1 MVMVIF
7 KPRTDI
13 QSDIKLQKISDFEKY
28 GRELWNKYS
37 DIKEQLV
44 INCGNLEL
52 KQICEIALGLVLADY
67 QFDKYESKK
76 PEDYAILESV
86 IFVNDKY
93 SELQKLFENYAALAN
108 AIRFAKDLYN
118 EPEGLYQ
125 TEQYYFEIK
134 RLEYLG
140 LEFKDCGNNLLRL
153 VWKGN
158 ETGKEQ
164 IIVARNRKSVAV
176 AAGVIKAIAL
186 QKRNINLTVYLQIED
201 VINDLL
207 VKSPIYIN
215 ENIIDEFMAE
225 QELRRVYNLIEEN

>member
-7 KPRTDI
+7 KPHADT
-13 QSDIKLQKISDFEKY
+13 QSDIELQKIPDFEAY
-28 GRELWNKYS
+28 GRKLWTKYA
-37 DIKEQLV
+37 DVNEQLL

-52 KQICEIALGLVLADY
+52 KQICEVAFGLLLADY

-76 PEDYAILESV
+76 LEDYAILESV
-86 IFVNDKY
+86 VFVNEKY

-125 TEQYYFEIK
+125 TEQYFFEIK

-140 LEFKDCGNNLLRL
+140 LGFKDCGNNLLRL

-158 ETGKEQ
+158 DTGREQ
-164 IIVARNRKSVAV
+164 NIVAKNRRSAAV
-176 AAGVIKAIAL
+176 AAGVIKAISL
-186 QKRNINLTVYLQIED
+186 QRCHLNLTVYLQIED

-207 VKSPIYIN
+207 VKNPIYIN
-215 ENIIDEFMAE
+215 ENITDEFMVE
-225 QELRRVYNLIEEN
+225 QELCRVYNMIKEN